1 MVRVIYFTDRA
12 ADLATQITEY
22 TDLVD
27 GREGGVEAALK
38 EAFDKKIDL
47 AFIGAAGIAVRLI
60 APYIRDK
67 TSDPAVI
74 CMDEA
79 GRFVVSLLS
88 GHLGGAN
95 DLAKRV
101 AVQIGATPVITTATD
116 VEHTFAVDIFAKNN
130 GLGILNPSAIKTV
143 SSKVLKGEMIPVKTS
158 DPTLIF
164 QEECRDFLRPVRDDE
179 RPMINVVDSG
189 WLFSMLDLAGIDPY
203 MPLPDRN
210 TREDL
215 LMDCGVN
222 DRCLYLYEQ
231 DLAVGVGC
239 RKGTP
244 IDEIFP
250 FLKDVLMHKGLCM
263 ARIGSVSSIDIKKD
277 EPGILGLCGVLKV
290 PYHTYTAGE
299 LKAVK
304 GNFSPSQF
312 VVEQVGVD
320 NVCERAAA
328 LTAGVTGEK
337 IVGKMK
343 TERVTISI
351 YRKGSI

>member
-60 APYIRDK
+60 APYLRDK
-67 TSDPAVI
+67 TTDPAVI

-79 GRFVVSLLS
+79 GRFVISLLS

-116 VEHTFAVDIFAKNN
+116 LEHTFAVDIFAKKN

-143 SSKVLKGEMIPVKTS
+143 SSKVLKGELIPVKS
-158 DPTLIF
+158 ADQTLIY
-164 QEECRDFLRPVRDDE
+164 QEECRNFLRPVKEDE
-179 RPMINVVDSG
+179 RPVINVVDGG
-189 WLFSMLDLAGIDPY
+189 WLLSLLDIAGIDPY
-203 MPLPDRN
+203 MPLPDRY

-215 LMDCGVN
+215 LLNCGVS
-222 DRCLYLYEQ
+222 DRCLYLYRQ

-250 FLKDVLMHKGLCM
+250 FLKDVLKNKGLAM
-263 ARIGSVSSIDIKKD
+263 ARIGSVSSIDVKKD
-277 EPGILGLCGVLKV
+277 EAGILGLCGVLKV

-312 VVEQVGVD
+312 VEDQVGVD

-328 LTAGVTGEK
+328 LTAGITGEK

-343 TERVTISI
+343 TARVTISI
-351 YRKGSI
+351 YRRGSI